1 MLLQVNDIL
10 DFNKIEAGMLEIHPL
25 AVNLKVLLLN
35 SAKPFYTTAHD
46 KKLELLV
53 EIDPQLDT
61 VVLLDDV
68 RFIQILN
75 NLYSNAIKFTHT
87 GHIKLKAV
95 CENKNSDQLDVLFA
109 VEDTGQ
115 GIAPQDQKRIFDS
128 FSQVYDEGN
137 RKITGT
143 GLGLNISKRLIK
155 LMGSKL
161 ELNSETGKGSSFFF
175 RLKLKEVDAPAT
187 AVQTELKADEDLAGV
202 KILLVEDNKINVL
215 IAKKILSDYK
225 ATVTIAYDG
234 AEALTA
240 LEHKADYTIILM
252 DLEMPVMNGYEAIL
266 TMKKLYPAIPV
277 LAFTAA
283 MIDREKLLSLQ
294 ALGFEDCILKP
305 FQPHELLIQV
315 KKYIKIT
322 PLPEN

>member
-1 MLLQVNDIL
+1 
-10 DFNKIEAGMLEIHPL
+10 
-25 AVNLKVLLLN
+25 
-35 SAKPFYTTAHD
+35 
-46 KKLELLV
+46 
-53 EIDPQLDT
+53 
-61 VVLLDDV
+61 
-68 RFIQILN
+68 
-75 NLYSNAIKFTHT
+75 
-87 GHIKLKAV
+87 
-95 CENKNSDQLDVLFA
+95 
-109 VEDTGQ
+109 
-115 GIAPQDQKRIFDS
+115 
-128 FSQVYDEGN
+128 
-137 RKITGT
+137 
-143 GLGLNISKRLIK
+143 
-155 LMGSKL
+155 
-161 ELNSETGKGSSFFF
+161 
-175 RLKLKEVDAPAT
+175 
-187 AVQTELKADEDLAGV
+187 VQTELKADEDLAGV